1 MARPCVLCACSTV
14 HSSHSTLTC
23 HMEML
28 LSATA
33 QRRRQQRLRNHCTC
47 NYLAFIH
54 LLFVIAPWALCDSL
68 TLSFRCVLGNT
79 TILAD
84 FACDEEINRFF
95 AQGQSMCVSAGWQVL
110 ASSQSRLSS
119 DAFSSGSG
127 GGELHSSSSL
137 WGAPS
142 YSSSLWG
149 SSACPE
155 GGNRL
160 SSPSP
165 IASFLPVDHMTGSG
179 DSM

>member
-1 MARPCVLCACSTV
+1 
-14 HSSHSTLTC
+14 
-23 HMEML
+23 ML

-33 QRRRQQRLRNHCTC
+33 PRRRQQRLRNHCTC
-47 NYLAFIH
+47 KYSLVFPYLLLVIAVRAHLDTLAF
-54 LLFVIAPWALCDSL
+54 
-68 TLSFRCVLGNT
+68 SFRCVLGNT

-84 FACDEEINRFF
+84 FASEEEINRFF
-95 AQGQSMCVSAGWQVL
+95 AQGQSMCVSAGWQAL
-110 ASSQSRLSS
+110 ASSQSRLSA
-119 DAFSSGSG
+119 DAFSSGGG

-137 WGAPS
+137 WGTPS